1 MQTLKEELEDMSQ
14 IVVLGRMQTLKEEL
28 EDMSQIVEEE
38 MLTEDANDVEIEK
51 INARI
56 KELEAQIVKIVE
68 NK

>member
-1 MQTLKEELEDMSQ
+1 
-14 IVVLGRMQTLKEEL
+14 MQTLKEEL